1 MEFSACFPHVFGT
14 QNPSFLPKSSI
25 VPFADFQE
33 PLLRRGIKFSYGS
46 SALNSVFC
54 FSGKLKLES
63 MIYGRRWYYPVF
75 LVSCLFPTY
84 TFLYN
89 LHSPLCFILEVQ
101 WSLEFSISGDFSSA
115 DVLEH
120 CFHGEPKAWVAS
132 LLWKPLNMN
141 WRALLQIIIS
151 TTPDTML
158 QGNLEQ
164 T

>member
-89 LHSPLCFILEVQ
+89 LHSPPCFILEVQ
-101 WSLEFSISGDFSSA
+101 
-115 DVLEH
+115 
-120 CFHGEPKAWVAS
+120 
-132 LLWKPLNMN
+132 
-141 WRALLQIIIS
+141 
-151 TTPDTML
+151 
-158 QGNLEQ
+158 
-164 T
+164 